1 MMLFKLALKNIKK
14 SVKDYSIYFFTLV
27 IGVIIFYIFNALD
40 TQTAMLDV
48 SNSTREI
55 MVLMSTFLA
64 GVSVFVAIVLG
75 ALIIYAS
82 NFLIKRRKKE
92 FGVYLT
98 LGMSK
103 RRMSTIL
110 LTETLIIGIISMIVG
125 LVLGIILSQFMSVAV
140 ANMFEADMSRFTF
153 VFSAKAAVKTII
165 FFGIMYVIVMIFNT
179 IAVGRC
185 KLIDLLYAE
194 KKNEQ
199 LKVRNPILCLTL
211 FIISCVV
218 LGRAYYLVTV
228 ELGADFFSRTDLIK
242 VIIMGSVSTFF
253 IFWSVSGSIL
263 YIVTR
268 MKGYYF
274 KKLNSFTLRQFSSK
288 ANTMVMSMTV
298 VCLMLFLTIVLLGTA
313 ISLTRS
319 MNKNIKDFLPKDIQI
334 VSKVNISEKDVK
346 TVLSENGF
354 DMSKL
359 KDVAGYNIYDSEGLT
374 MGEVMGE
381 YIQSTLNMYTF
392 VSEDTEEQ
400 IMSLSEYNEFAK
412 TFGNEQLAIE
422 DDQYAIVCSLDS
434 VVRARNEAL
443 ATGRTI
449 NYRGF
454 ELKPAYSE
462 CQIGEIQ
469 LSTNKINE
477 GVIIVPDH
485 VVEGAKIIENSI
497 VADYV
502 ADTPEEI
509 NEIELYVKDF
519 IESKFQREDVPF
531 DDWYLFY
538 TTKEVSK
545 SASIGIG
552 AIATFVSLYV
562 GVIFLIASAA
572 ILSLKELSESADN
585 IERFAV
591 LRRIGTDEKM
601 IEAALFK
608 QVGMFFF
615 FPMLF
620 AIIHSFFG
628 LKASSKI
635 LEIFISD
642 GMGLSI
648 FVTAVIIVGIYGGY
662 FIITYIT
669 SKRIIKG

>member
-1 MMLFKLALKNIKK
+1 MLFKIAIKNIKK

-40 TQTAMLDV
+40 TQTAMMNV
-48 SNSTREI
+48 SSSTKEI
-55 MVLMSTFLA
+55 MVLMTTFLN

-110 LTETLIIGIISMIVG
+110 LTETVLIGIISMAAG
-125 LVLGIILSQFMSVAV
+125 LVLGVILSQFMSVAV
-140 ANMFEADMSRFTF
+140 ANMFEADMSKFTF

-165 FFGIMYVIVMIFNT
+165 FFGIMYVIVMVFNT
-179 IAVGRC
+179 VAVGRC
-185 KLIDLLYAE
+185 KLIDLLYGDR
-194 KKNEQ
+194 KNEQ
-199 LKVRNPILCLTL
+199 LKVRNPIVCLIV

-218 LGRAYYLVTV
+218 LGRAYYIVTV
-228 ELGADFFSRTDLIK
+228 VLGADYFTQKDLIK
-242 VIIMGSVSTFF
+242 VIVMGAVSTFF

-268 MKGYYF
+268 MKGYYY

-298 VCLMLFLTIVLLGTA
+298 VCLMLFLTIVLLGSA

-334 VSKVNISEKDVK
+334 VSEVYISNKDAE

-359 KDVAGYNIYDSEGLT
+359 KDIAGYNLYDPEGLT
-374 MGEVMGE
+374 MGDVMGE
-381 YIQSTLNMYTF
+381 YIETTLNMYAF
-392 VSEDTEEQ
+392 VTEDTEES
-400 IMSLSEYNEFAK
+400 IMSLSDYNEFAAA
-412 TFGNEQLAIE
+412 FGNEQLTLE
-422 DDQYAIVCSLDS
+422 DDQYAVVCSLDS

-443 ATGRTI
+443 ASGRVI
-449 NYRGF
+449 NYRGH

-462 CQIGEIQ
+462 CKIGEIQ

-477 GVIIVPDH
+477 GVIIVPDAA
-485 VVEGAKIIENSI
+485 VEGAAVIENSI

-502 ADTPEEI
+502 VDKPEEI
-509 NEIELYVKDF
+509 NEMEEYVKDF
-519 IESKFQREDVPF
+519 VESKFQKQDVPYE
-531 DDWYLFY
+531 DWYLFY
-538 TTKEVSK
+538 TTKEVTK
-545 SASIGIG
+545 SASVGLG

-562 GVIFLIASAA
+562 GIIFLIASAA

-601 IEAALFK
+601 IETALFK
-608 QVGMFFF
+608 QIGMFFF
-615 FPMLF
+615 FPMLL

-642 GMGLSI
+642 GMGLPI
-648 FVTAVIIVGIYGGY
+648 FITAVIIVGIYGGY
-662 FIITYIT
+662 FLLTYFT

>member
-1 MMLFKLALKNIKK
+1 MLFKLALKNIKK

-313 ISLTRS
+313 ISLTQS

-334 VSKVNISEKDVK
+334 ISKVNISEKDVK

-359 KDVAGYNIYDSEGLT
+359 KDVAGYNIYDPEGLT

>member
-1 MMLFKLALKNIKK
+1 MLFKIAIKNIKK

-40 TQTAMLDV
+40 TQTAMMNV
-48 SNSTREI
+48 SSSTKEI
-55 MVLMSTFLA
+55 MVLMTTFLN

-110 LTETLIIGIISMIVG
+110 LTETVLIGIISMAAG
-125 LVLGIILSQFMSVAV
+125 LVLGVILSQFMSVAV
-140 ANMFEADMSRFTF
+140 ANMFEADMSKFTF

-165 FFGIMYVIVMIFNT
+165 FFGIMYVIVMVFNT

-185 KLIDLLYAE
+185 KLIDLLYGDR
-194 KKNEQ
+194 KNEQ
-199 LKVRNPILCLTL
+199 LKVRNPIVCLIV

-218 LGRAYYLVTV
+218 LGRAYYIVTV
-228 ELGADFFSRTDLIK
+228 VLGADYFTQKDLIK
-242 VIIMGSVSTFF
+242 VIVMGAVSTFF

-268 MKGYYF
+268 MKGYYY

-298 VCLMLFLTIVLLGTA
+298 VCLMLFLTIVLLGSA

-334 VSKVNISEKDVK
+334 VSEVYISNKDAE

-359 KDVAGYNIYDSEGLT
+359 KDIAGYNLYDPEGLT
-374 MGEVMGE
+374 MGDVMGE
-381 YIQSTLNMYTF
+381 YIETTLNMYAF
-392 VSEDTEEQ
+392 VTEDTEES
-400 IMSLSEYNEFAK
+400 IMSLSDYNEFAAA
-412 TFGNEQLAIE
+412 FGNEQLTLE
-422 DDQYAIVCSLDS
+422 DDQYAVVCSLDS

-443 ATGRTI
+443 AAGRVI
-449 NYRGF
+449 NYRGH

-462 CQIGEIQ
+462 CKIGEIQ

-477 GVIIVPDH
+477 GVIIVPDAA
-485 VVEGAKIIENSI
+485 VEGAAVIENSI

-502 ADTPEEI
+502 VDKPEEI
-509 NEIELYVKDF
+509 NEMEEYVKDF
-519 IESKFQREDVPF
+519 VESKFQKQDVPYE
-531 DDWYLFY
+531 DWYLFY
-538 TTKEVSK
+538 TTKEVTK
-545 SASIGIG
+545 SASVGLG

-562 GVIFLIASAA
+562 GIIFLIASAA

-601 IEAALFK
+601 IETALFK
-608 QVGMFFF
+608 QIGMFFF
-615 FPMLF
+615 FPMLL

-642 GMGLSI
+642 GMGLPI
-648 FVTAVIIVGIYGGY
+648 FITAVIIVGIYGGY
-662 FIITYIT
+662 FLLTYFT

>member
-1 MMLFKLALKNIKK
+1 MLFKLALKNIKK

>member
-1 MMLFKLALKNIKK
+1 MLFKLALKNIKK

-27 IGVIIFYIFNALD
+27 IGVIIFYIFNALG
-40 TQTAMLDV
+40 TQTAMMNV
-48 SNSTREI
+48 SESTKEI
-55 MVLMSTFLA
+55 MVLMTTFLD

-110 LTETLIIGIISMIVG
+110 LTETIIIGIISMAVG
-125 LVLGIILSQFMSVAV
+125 LALGVILSQFMSIAV
-140 ANMFEADMSRFTF
+140 ANMFEADMSKFTF
-153 VFSAKAAVKTII
+153 VFSGEAAIKTII
-165 FFGIMYVIVMIFNT
+165 FFGIMYAIVMVFNT
-179 IAVGRC
+179 IAVGKC
-185 KLIDLLYAE
+185 KLIDLLYGE

-199 LKVRNPILCLTL
+199 LKVRNPILCFIV
-211 FIISCVV
+211 FIISCAV
-218 LGRAYYLVTV
+218 LGRAYYIVTV
-228 ELGADFFSRTDLIK
+228 VLGADFFTQKDLIK
-242 VIIMGSVSTFF
+242 VIIMGAVSTFF

-263 YIVTR
+263 YIVTK

-319 MNKNIKDFLPKDIQI
+319 MNKNIREFLPKDIQI
-334 VSKVNISEKDVK
+334 VSEVYISGKDAE
-346 TVLSENGF
+346 TALTEAGF

-359 KDVAGYNIYDSEGLT
+359 KDVAGYNVYDPEGLT
-374 MGEVMGE
+374 MGDVMGE
-381 YIQSTLNMYTF
+381 YIESTLNMYAF
-392 VSEDTEEQ
+392 VTEDTDE
-400 IMSLSEYNEFAK
+400 MVLSLSDYNEFAK
-412 TFGNEQLAIE
+412 SFGNEQLTLA
-422 DDQYAIVCSLDS
+422 DDQYAVVCSLDS
-434 VVRARNEAL
+434 VVKARNDAL
-443 ATGRTI
+443 AAGRKIT
-449 NYRGF
+449 YRGY
-454 ELKPAYSE
+454 ELSPAYSE
-462 CQIGEIQ
+462 CKIGEVE

-485 VVEGAKIIENSI
+485 VVEGAAVIENSI
-497 VADYV
+497 VADYAV
-502 ADTPEEI
+502 DTPEEI
-509 NEIELYVKDF
+509 QEMEEYVENF
-519 IESKFQREDVPF
+519 IETKFQPADGSFE
-531 DDWYLFY
+531 DWYLFY
-538 TTKEVSK
+538 TTKEVTK
-545 SASIGIG
+545 AASVGLG

-562 GVIFLIASAA
+562 GIIFLIASAA

-601 IEAALFK
+601 INGALFK
-608 QVGMFFF
+608 QIGMFFF
-615 FPMLF
+615 FPMLL
-620 AIIHSFFG
+620 AIIHSVFG

-642 GMGLSI
+642 GLVLPI
-648 FVTAVIIVGIYGGY
+648 IITAAIIVAIYGGY
-662 FIITYIT
+662 FIITYAS
-669 SKRIIKG
+669 SKRIINS